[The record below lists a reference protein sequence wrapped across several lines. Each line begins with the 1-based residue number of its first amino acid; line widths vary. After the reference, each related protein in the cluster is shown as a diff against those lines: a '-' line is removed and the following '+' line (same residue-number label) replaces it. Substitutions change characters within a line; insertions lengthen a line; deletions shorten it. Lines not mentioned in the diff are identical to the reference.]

1 MTFLADGLRGPPKL
15 ANAHLAA
22 SRNIDLQDMLDAMI
36 MIGEDESVSAA
47 PFIFVMLWAMVWCGA
62 VCCDDLCCSGEE
74 VALC

>member
-1 MTFLADGLRGPPKL
+1 VTFLADGLRGPPKL

-47 PFIFVMLWAMVWCGA
+47 PHIL
-62 VCCDDLCCSGEE
+62 
-74 VALC
+74 